1 MTDAQITTI
10 LSALKVDL
18 GIMIS
23 TSYDERLKQ
32 IIQASYKAIVR
43 EGVQTL
49 NADDIED
56 IELIVM
62 YASWLWRKRDT
73 GEGMPRMLRWQLNNR
88 VMSEKATTT

>member
-18 GIMIS
+18 GNMIS
-23 TSYDERLKQ
+23 TSYDNRFKQ

-43 EGVQTL
+43 EGVKTL

>member
-88 VMSEKATTT
+88 IMSEKATTT

>member
-23 TSYDERLKQ
+23 TSYDQRLKQ

>member
-10 LSALKVDL
+10 LSALKIDL
-18 GIMIS
+18 GNMIS
-23 TSYDERLKQ
+23 TSYDNRFKQ

>member
-32 IIQASYKAIVR
+32 IIQASFKAIVR